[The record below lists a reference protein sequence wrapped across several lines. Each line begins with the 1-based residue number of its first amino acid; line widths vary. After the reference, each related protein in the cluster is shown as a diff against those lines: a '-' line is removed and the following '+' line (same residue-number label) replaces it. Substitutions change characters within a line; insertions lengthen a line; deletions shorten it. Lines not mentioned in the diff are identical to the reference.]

1 MIFSRKWL
9 KAVLPLALVLAWP
22 ARADAHLVTTGLGPV
37 YDGIGHW
44 SSTPEDIIPALALAI
59 LAGLRGAPAG
69 RKVMFVLPLA
79 WLAGGVIGMLIPN
92 SPELSR
98 PVLSGIISATFL
110 APGLLAL
117 SDLAIPPLAVAGLAA
132 VVGLIHGFFDAGGL
146 RGEGATTSVGLLQFI
161 GMAAVLFVVSTLLAA
176 WVTSFRQPW
185 TRVAARVAGSWIAAA
200 GLLLLGWSLRGVG

>member
-1 MIFSRKWL
+1 MTFSRKWWNG
-9 KAVLPLALVLAWP
+9 AAALALVLAWP

-44 SSTPEDIIPALALAI
+44 SSTPEDIIPAVALAI
-59 LAGLRGAPAG
+59 LAGLRGPLTG
-69 RKVMFVLPLA
+69 RRLMLVLPAA
-79 WLAGGVIGMLIPN
+79 WLLGGVVGMLLPTV
-92 SPELSR
+92 PELSR

-117 SDLAIPPLAVAGLAA
+117 SDLAVPPW
-132 VVGLIHGFFDAGGL
+132 VVIVLGASVGVVHGFLDAGGL
-146 RGEGATTSVGLLQFI
+146 RSEGATTTVGILQFF
-161 GMAAVLFVVSTLLAA
+161 GMTIELFVLVTLLAA
-176 WVTSFRQPW
+176 WVMSFRQPW

>member
-1 MIFSRKWL
+1 MRLSRKCWT
-9 KAVLPLALVLAWP
+9 AAAAFAAALAWP

-44 SSTPEDIIPALALAI
+44 ATTPEDIIPVVALAI
-59 LAGLRGAPAG
+59 LAGLRGAQTG
-69 RKVMFVLPLA
+69 RRLMFIVPVT
-79 WLAGGVIGMLIPN
+79 WLFGGLVGMLIATP
-92 SPELSR
+92 PGLSR

-117 SDLAIPPLAVAGLAA
+117 SDLPVPSVAVAVLAA
-132 VVGLIHGFFDAGGL
+132 IVGVVHGFLDAGGL
-146 RGEGATTSVGLLQFI
+146 RSEGATTTVGILQFV
-161 GMAAVLFVVSTLLAA
+161 GMTLELFVLMTLLAA
-176 WVTSFRQPW
+176 FVLSLRQPW